1 MYQEINSNDLWPQ
14 QAAGNR
20 VDQWYQRLL
29 FSNFSDATAKKLYG
43 ATIRTI
49 AIFLKL
55 GIVLSLPFKFLQ
67 FFRQSMAEQKNKTN
81 RDK

>member
-1 MYQEINSNDLWPQ
+1 MTVTS
-14 QAAGNR
+14 AGNR

-29 FSNFSDATAKKLYG
+29 FANFSDATAKKLYG
-43 ATIRTI
+43 ATIRAV

-55 GIVLSLPFKFLQ
+55 GIVLSLPFKYLQ
-67 FFRQSMAEQKNKTN
+67 FFRQTLAEQNNKTN